1 MFPAVP
7 STTVPPGFNL
17 HIQLELTLARIHNEI
32 INVQSP
38 LLSIL
43 DDSEGSSVFD
53 TTTRVLKLGL
63 SDDVASRLCRQLP
76 QANLCPLSVLCNYRM
91 ILFD

>member
-17 HIQLELTLARIHNEI
+17 HIQLELTLARIYSQI

-43 DDSEGSSVFD
+43 DDSESSPVLD

-63 SDDVASRLCRQLP
+63 SDNVASLLCRQLA
-76 QANLCPLSVLCNYRM
+76 QANLCLLSVLYNYKM
-91 ILFD
+91 ILSD